1 MAVQVIL
8 QSDSPLRRDIDRQ
21 PEVLTALSARGDAFV
36 ATGVRQLQPGPG
48 GRVYVTGCGD
58 GFFAA
63 LAGQAFAERQGLDW
77 RPISALDMLLAA
89 QRLTPADRVIAIS
102 MSGNV
107 DRTVEAARA
116 VQAAGTP
123 LVALVNSAHGGRL
136 GELALARMSL
146 DIDDI
151 APFLCGTTSYSATL
165 LALMALAAGAAGGR
179 AAPRIDQVLAAQR
192 TALRLSDKVLPGIE
206 LPSGV
211 RLLSAGADRGTV
223 AYGAAKL
230 VELTR
235 VPAWSADLEEFAHSQ
250 YWSMPATD
258 LVVVVV
264 ADPGLASYAD
274 EACGALAELGVVT
287 LAVDTQASPVPRA
300 THRITLP
307 ACDAAL
313 APLVT
318 ALPLQLL
325 AAELARRSGLDPD
338 TRNHL
343 KSDATRFRV
352 SRMLTRRSLLG
363 TGA

>member
-1 MAVQVIL
+1 MQVV
-8 QSDSPLRRDIDRQ
+8 SHNDSPLRRDIDRQ
-21 PEVLTALSARGDAFV
+21 PAVLTALAERGDAFV
-36 ATGVRQLQPGPG
+36 ATGLQRLRPGAG
-48 GRVYVTGCGD
+48 GRLYVTGCGD

-63 LAGQAFAERQGLDW
+63 VACQAFAQRVGLDW
-77 RPISALDMLLAA
+77 RPISALDMVLSA
-89 QRLTPADRVIAIS
+89 QRLTAADRVIAIS

-107 DRTVEAARA
+107 DRTVEAASA
-116 VQAAGTP
+116 VQAAGVP
-123 LVALVNSAHGGRL
+123 LVALVNSADGGRL
-136 GELALARMSL
+136 GALAVARMSL
-146 DIDDI
+146 EIDDI
-151 APFLCGTTSYSATL
+151 APFLCGTASYSATL

-179 AAPRIDQVLAAQR
+179 EAPRIDHVLGALRATLPLCDQVLPHI
-192 TALRLSDKVLPGIE
+192 DV
-206 LPSGV
+206 PSGV

-235 VPAWSADLEEFAHSQ
+235 IPAWSADLEDFAHSQ

-258 LVVVVV
+258 LVVVV
-264 ADPGLASYAD
+264 AAEAALAGYAD
-274 EACGALAELGVVT
+274 EACAALTELGVVS

-300 THRITLP
+300 THRITLL
-307 ACDAAL
+307 AGDLAL

-318 ALPLQLL
+318 AVPLQLL
-325 AAELARRSGLDPD
+325 AASLARRSGLDPD
-338 TRNHL
+338 TRSHL